1 MTSQLSHKTTSS
13 NFLDGFSFPLS
24 GLRTEPSFM
33 SSTGSGATTISFY
46 KGPTRNLEIGNTPF
60 SGWGELGIYND
71 SLPE

>member
-1 MTSQLSHKTTSS
+1 MTSQLAHMMTSS
-13 NFLDGFSFPLS
+13 NFLGGFLFLLS
-24 GLRTEPSFM
+24 GLGTGQIFM

-46 KGPTRNLEIGNTPF
+46 KGSTRNLEIGNTPF